1 MAQVM
6 TVNGPINADDLG
18 VTMMH
23 EHVYVDLWKE
33 IQREGILENP
43 ATAVLEL
50 QPFKDL
56 GGGTIVDVSNQDIGR
71 NPLGLRSVSRDSGIH
86 IVMATGHYRNPFL
99 DTHWFDRNSV
109 SDVARELIRDIEVG
123 VADTGVRA
131 GIIGE
136 IGCERRWIG
145 AAEERSFR
153 AAAKAQVA
161 TGVPISTHA
170 AGWPSGLDQLD
181 LLESEGAN
189 PARIVIG
196 HCDTVPDPNYHLAI
210 AKRGAW
216 VQFDTIREA
225 NELELSSRVRY
236 FVELASAGYLSQILL
251 SQDICVRS
259 HLASRGGGGYSFLLR
274 EFVPRLVDAGV
285 SESDVRTVLVDN
297 PRRVLIPNT

>member
-23 EHVYVDLWKE
+23 EHVYIDLWKE
-33 IQREGILENP
+33 IQREGILENL

-71 NPLGLRSVSRDSGIH
+71 NPLGLQKVSRESGLNI
-86 IVMATGHYRNPFL
+86 IMSTGHYRSPFL
-99 DTHWFDRNSV
+99 DKDWFDKNSV
-109 SDVARELIRDIEVG
+109 ADVARELIRDIEVG